1 MPAETCGKG
10 ARGQASGMELLVVA
24 AVAFLASLL
33 TFVSGF
39 GLGTLLMP
47 AMALFM
53 PIEAAVALTAVVHL
67 LVNLLKVALVGRE
80 ASRQVLMR
88 FGIAALFGAVSG
100 GWVLT
105 RLGDE
110 VSGDAMP
117 YTLGGH
123 TFAPTPLALC
133 IGLIM
138 LTFAIAELTPAFA
151 NWRPSPRWQ
160 GIGGLVSGFLGGL
173 SGHQGAIRSAFLS
186 GMGEQLTAVSFAA
199 TGAVIACVV
208 DIARLAMYHANWAS
222 WSNGR
227 LPVLAAG
234 TAAALIGTWLGSR
247 LIRKVTLPFVQR
259 LVSALLFL
267 LGLGLVTGWV
277 R

>member
-1 MPAETCGKG
+1 
-10 ARGQASGMELLVVA
+10 MELAFVAVVA
-24 AVAFLASLL
+24 FAAALL

-67 LVNLLKVALVGRE
+67 LVNLLKVVLVGRE
-80 ASRQVLMR
+80 ANRQVLIQ
-88 FGIAALFGAVSG
+88 FGIAALFGAIIG

-105 RLGDE
+105 QLNDD
-110 VSGDAMP
+110 VSRNVVLI
-117 YTLGGH
+117 TLGNY
-123 TFAPTPLALC
+123 TFTPTPLALC
-133 IGLIM
+133 VGLIM
-138 LTFAIAELTPAFA
+138 LAFAIAELTPTFA

-160 GIGGLVSGFLGGL
+160 RIGGLISGFLGGL
-173 SGHQGAIRSAFLS
+173 SGHQGAIRSAFLG
-186 GMGEQLTAVSFAA
+186 GMGNQLTAVSFAA

-208 DIARLAMYHANWAS
+208 DIARLAMYHANWAD
-222 WSNGR
+222 WSAGR
-227 LPVLAAG
+227 LPTLTAG
-234 TAAALIGTWLGSR
+234 TVAALLGTWLGSR

-259 LVSALLFL
+259 FVSALLIL
-267 LGLGLVTGWV
+267 LGLALVTGWV